1 MTGPSERLRVL
12 VESAPFHRTVV
23 ALILANAALMGLETS
38 PAIAA
43 RWGGAMAV
51 AQAAFQLAFVV
62 EIALRIASY
71 GRRPAGFF
79 RDGWNAFDFAVV
91 GASFLPVAGA
101 FTTVARLAR
110 VLRVARL
117 VSALPELR
125 LIIGTMLRSIPSL
138 GHVIALLALLLYVYG
153 VFGYHLFATDAP
165 QHWGS
170 LPLAFQSLF
179 QVLTLE
185 GWVEM
190 QDAVLPKHPWAW
202 AYFGSFIVVAV
213 FVVINLFIAVVINN
227 LESTRDEERGR
238 SDEASGDAVLREA
251 IALRERITALEAL
264 LRRRRAA

>member
-1 MTGPSERLRVL
+1 MTGPSDRIRAL
-12 VESAPFHRTVV
+12 VDSAPFHRTVV
-23 ALILANAALMGLETS
+23 MLILANAVLMGLETS

-43 RWGGAMAV
+43 RWGQALAGAQV
-51 AQAAFQLAFVV
+51 AFQLAFVV
-62 EIALRIASY
+62 EIVLRIAAN
-71 GRRPAGFF
+71 GRKPAGFF
-79 RDGWNAFDFAVV
+79 RDGWNVFDLAVV

-125 LIIGTMLRSIPSL
+125 LIVGTMLRSIPSL
-138 GHVIALLALLLYVYG
+138 GHVIALLGLLLYVYG
-153 VFGYHLFATDAP
+153 VFGYHLFSADAP
-165 QHWGS
+165 KQWGS

-185 GWVEM
+185 GWVEL
-190 QDAVLPKHPWAW
+190 QAAVQPKHPWAW

-227 LESTRDEERGR
+227 LESTRDEEQRR
-238 SDEASGDAVLREA
+238 SDDVSNDAVLREA
-251 IALRERITALEAL
+251 IALRERITSLEAL
-264 LRRRRAA
+264 LRSKRAA